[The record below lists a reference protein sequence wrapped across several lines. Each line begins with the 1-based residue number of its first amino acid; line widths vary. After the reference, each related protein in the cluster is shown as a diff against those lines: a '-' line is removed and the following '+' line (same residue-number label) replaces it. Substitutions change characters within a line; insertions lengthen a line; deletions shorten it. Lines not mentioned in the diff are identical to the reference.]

1 MPWVRLHVK
10 NVLNVLLKCAHLTQI
25 HMKSIKLKLVVILFL
40 STVFSCEQKTTETS
54 QSEPSIPEDFTSM
67 QMTGVEQVSIDVDLD
82 GAVNRLSK
90 AVTFPTISNQDREDF
105 DTKAFDNY
113 HEFIKNAYP
122 NVHKA
127 LKREILGDPRPY
139 SLLYTWEGKDPSLK
153 PALFYAH
160 QDVVPV
166 PDDSRDQWKQDP
178 FSGAVVDGYIW
189 GRGVLDDKNQIHA
202 ILEAAEMKIKE
213 GWQPSRT
220 IYFVF
225 GQDEEVGGP
234 EGAKHIA
241 DVLEQRGIK
250 RFVYVM
256 DESAPLTPGIFPEI
270 QENTVLIGIAQ
281 KGFISL
287 ELAINGIG
295 GHSSMPPEESNIG
308 IIAKAI
314 TKLEAAQFPYRI
326 HPAVRSQYRYMGPEL
341 PKEQQP
347 LYAAVAFGKDEEM
360 TDMEKKFIEVMSGNE
375 VTRAMLHT
383 TIAVTMFNAG
393 IKDNVLPPSATAVVN
408 FRPMPG
414 DRPEVIIQHVK
425 DAIQDD
431 RITVKDISAS
441 TPATNIAEVGN
452 PAYNMLEKTIRQ
464 IWGNDLIVS
473 PFFVVGGS
481 DSKHFQ
487 ARDFA
492 PDVYTITAI
501 QLENTEEFK
510 GFHGVNERILVE
522 EYGKSIGFFYQIF
535 DNLEEL

>member
-1 MPWVRLHVK
+1 MRNTFIYIFSL
-10 NVLNVLLKCAHLTQI
+10 VLLW
-25 HMKSIKLKLVVILFL
+25 
-40 STVFSCEQKTTETS
+40 SCK
-54 QSEPSIPEDFTSM
+54 QSNEPSTQEIKADKTVNLDNFTSM
-67 QMTGVEQVSIDVDLD
+67 QMTGVEPFSIDVDLE

-90 AVTFPTISNQDREDF
+90 AVTYKTISNQNRDDF
-105 DTKAFDNY
+105 DTKAFEDY
-113 HEFIKNAYP
+113 HKFLEQSYP
-122 NVHKA
+122 LVHKT
-127 LKREILGDPRPY
+127 LKKELHGNPRPY
-139 SLLYTWEGKDPSLK
+139 SLLYTWEGKDSSLE

-166 PDDSRDQWKQDP
+166 PADSRDQWKEDP
-178 FSGAVVDGYIW
+178 FAGTVKDGYIW

-225 GQDEEVGGP
+225 GQDEEVGGA
-234 EGAKHIA
+234 EGAKIIA
-241 DVLEQRGIK
+241 DVLEERGIE
-250 RFVYVM
+250 RFAYVM
-256 DESAPLTPGIFPEI
+256 DESAPLTPGIFPGIE
-270 QENTVLIGIAQ
+270 ENTALIGIAQ

-287 ELAINGIG
+287 ELAIHGVG

-308 IIAKAI
+308 ILAEAI
-314 TKLEAAQFPYRI
+314 TKLEAAQFPYKI
-326 HPAVRSQYRYMGPEL
+326 HPAVRQQYLYMGPEL
-341 PKEQQP
+341 DEENQP
-347 LYAAVAFGKDEEM
+347 LYAAVAFGKDDEM
-360 TDMEKKFIEVMSGNE
+360 TEMEQKFIDVMSKNE

-414 DRPEVIIQHVK
+414 DTPEVIMEHVK
-425 DAIQDD
+425 KAINDD
-431 RITVKDISAS
+431 RIEIRDISAS
-441 TPATNIAEVGN
+441 TPATNIADANG
-452 PAYNMLEKTIRQ
+452 PGYKMLEKTIRQ
-464 IWGNDLIVS
+464 IYGNDLIVS

-510 GFHGVNERILVE
+510 GFHGVNERILVD
-522 EYGKSIGFFYQIF
+522 EYAKSIGFFYQIF
-535 DNLEEL
+535 GNLEEL

>member
-1 MPWVRLHVK
+1 MK
-10 NVLNVLLKCAHLTQI
+10 NPSFLYVVLCSIWISSCTSKPESTESATE
-25 HMKSIKLKLVVILFL
+25 KSAAAE
-40 STVFSCEQKTTETS
+40 TVNMDK
-54 QSEPSIPEDFTSM
+54 FTSM
-67 QMTGVEQVSIDVDLD
+67 QMKGVEQISIDVDLD
-82 GAVNRLSK
+82 GAVQRLSK
-90 AVTFPTISNQDREDF
+90 AVTFPTISNQDRNDF
-105 DTKAFDNY
+105 DTKAFEDY
-113 HEFIKNAYP
+113 HKFLEQAYP
-122 NVHKA
+122 NVHKT
-127 LKREILGDPRPY
+127 LKKEVIGDPRPY
-139 SLLYTWEGKDPSLK
+139 SLLYTWEGKDPSLE

-189 GRGVLDDKNQIHA
+189 GRGVLDDKNQIHG

-220 IYFVF
+220 LYFVF
-225 GQDEEVGGP
+225 GQDEEVGGA
-234 EGAKHIA
+234 EGAKKVA
-241 DVLEQRGIK
+241 DVLEERGIK
-250 RFVYVM
+250 RFAYVM
-256 DESAPLTPGIFPEI
+256 DESAPVTPGIFPGI
-270 QENTVLIGIAQ
+270 KDNTALIGIAQ
-281 KGFISL
+281 KGFVSI
-287 ELAINGIG
+287 ELSVHGVG

-308 IIAKAI
+308 ILAEAI
-314 TKLEAAQFPYRI
+314 TKLEAAQFPYKL
-326 HPAVRSQYRYMGPEL
+326 HPAVREQYRYLGPEL
-341 PKEQQP
+341 DEELQP
-347 LYAAVAFGKDEEM
+347 LFAAVAFGKEGEL
-360 TDMEKKFIEVMSGNE
+360 TDQEKKFIEVMSKNE
-375 VTRAMLHT
+375 TTRAMMHT

-414 DRPEVIIQHVK
+414 DSPEVIMEHIKKAV
-425 DAIQDD
+425 QDD
-431 RITVKDISAS
+431 RIQMRDISAS

-464 IWGNDLIVS
+464 IWGNDLIVA

-510 GFHGVNERILVE
+510 GFHGVNERIKVD
-522 EYGKSIGFFYQIF
+522 EYGKTIGFFYQIF